1 MKLKHTLTSCIKI
14 NSKWPKVLNIK
25 HDTKKL
31 LEENTS
37 KTFSDINHT
46 NVFLDQSPK
55 GIEIK
60 TKINKLGPN
69 LT

>member
-37 KTFSDINHT
+37 KTFSGINHAS
-46 NVFLDQSPK
+46 VFYGHTSK
-55 GIEIK
+55 TIEIK
-60 TKINKLGPN
+60 AIITKDI
-69 LT
+69 